1 MKKWSDLWES
11 PKNVFIA
18 IIVLLVIYGV
28 FNLDKVEFLF
38 DTILAILLNKIL
50 PIVIV
55 IAIFI
60 FLLRWA
66 KGK

>member
-1 MKKWSDLWES
+1 MKKWSDLWET
-11 PKNVFIA
+11 PKGVLITIA
-18 IIVLLVIYGV
+18 VLLFIYGI
-28 FNLDKVEFLF
+28 FNLDKVVFLL

-55 IAIFI
+55 IAIFVWV
-60 FLLRWA
+60 LRSA

>member
-11 PKNVFIA
+11 PKNVLIA

-28 FNLDKVEFLF
+28 FNLDKVIFLF